1 MLTLVSIL
9 NCKNLFPIQLQIR
22 RVAPRLRAFFQCYS
36 YAMKKETQIAHRSF
50 SSFTS
55 WLRCGKAW
63 QLERQLQAPSEPAW
77 WFVGGSAF
85 HAAAEKYL
93 LAELAEKTKSEFPF

>member
-1 MLTLVSIL
+1 MNTEPTVG
-9 NCKNLFPIQLQIR
+9 
-22 RVAPRLRAFFQCYS
+22 
-36 YAMKKETQIAHRSF
+36 HRSF

-63 QLERQLQAPSEPAW
+63 QLERGFQAPSEPAW

-93 LAELAEKTKSEFPF
+93 LRQFDLSNGKINNEGIPF

>member
-1 MLTLVSIL
+1 
-9 NCKNLFPIQLQIR
+9 
-22 RVAPRLRAFFQCYS
+22 
-36 YAMKKETQIAHRSF
+36 MKKEIEIKHRSF

-63 QLERQLQAPSEPAW
+63 QLERDLQAPSEPAW

-85 HAAAEKYL
+85 HSAAENYL
-93 LAELAEKTKSEFPF
+93 KAAFELNKPDKAPF

>member
-1 MLTLVSIL
+1 
-9 NCKNLFPIQLQIR
+9 LQAWGNVGR
-22 RVAPRLRAFFQCYS
+22 GCYTS
-36 YAMKKETQIAHRSF
+36 AMNKSDTPLIGHRSF

-63 QLERQLQAPSEPAW
+63 QLERGQAIQGDPAW

-85 HAAAEKYL
+85 HEAVEKYL
-93 LAELAEKTKSEFPF
+93 LATLENNGEERA

>member
-1 MLTLVSIL
+1 MNTEITVG
-9 NCKNLFPIQLQIR
+9 
-22 RVAPRLRAFFQCYS
+22 
-36 YAMKKETQIAHRSF
+36 HRSF

-63 QLERQLQAPSEPAW
+63 QLERGFQAPTEPAW

-93 LAELAEKTKSEFPF
+93 LQQFDLENNKSTTVEVPF

>member
-1 MLTLVSIL
+1 M
-9 NCKNLFPIQLQIR
+9 
-22 RVAPRLRAFFQCYS
+22 
-36 YAMKKETQIAHRSF
+36 KETTVNHRSF

-63 QLERQLQAPSEPAW
+63 QLERGLQAPSEPAW

-85 HAAAEKYL
+85 HAAAEKFL
-93 LAELAEKTKSEFPF
+93 LQQFEKTKDDSKTVEVPF

>member
-1 MLTLVSIL
+1 
-9 NCKNLFPIQLQIR
+9 
-22 RVAPRLRAFFQCYS
+22 
-36 YAMKKETQIAHRSF
+36 MKKEAQVAHRSF

-63 QLERQLQAPSEPAW
+63 QLERQLQAPTEPAW

-85 HAAAEKYL
+85 HRAAEKYL
-93 LAELAEKTKSEFPF
+93 LQQELKSKISELKQPEPISSSKIQIKTNEE

>member
-1 MLTLVSIL
+1 M
-9 NCKNLFPIQLQIR
+9 
-22 RVAPRLRAFFQCYS
+22 
-36 YAMKKETQIAHRSF
+36 KETKINHRSF

-63 QLERQLQAPSEPAW
+63 QLERGLQAPGEPAW

-85 HAAAEKYL
+85 HAAAEKFL
-93 LAELAEKTKSEFPF
+93 LNEFAKTNSPVKDTEIPF